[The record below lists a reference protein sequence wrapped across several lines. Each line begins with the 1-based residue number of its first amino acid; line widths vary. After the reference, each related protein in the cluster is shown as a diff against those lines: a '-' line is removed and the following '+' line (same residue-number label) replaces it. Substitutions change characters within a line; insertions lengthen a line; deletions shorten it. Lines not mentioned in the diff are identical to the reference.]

1 MFFIITIYVFGICPN
16 LIAIYNF
23 CIRFSIITYCIN
35 ISIRKINTIKNKYLF
50 IKPIFI
56 EPHMPEKLVLIQ
68 VQVTPE
74 LSKRLGLL
82 AIQLDKK
89 SKRKFAAEL
98 LEKAVESLERKQ
110 KEEVK

>member
-1 MFFIITIYVFGICPN
+1 M
-16 LIAIYNF
+16 
-23 CIRFSIITYCIN
+23 SE
-35 ISIRKINTIKNKYLF
+35 
-50 IKPIFI
+50 KP
-56 EPHMPEKLVLIQ
+56 VLIQ

-74 LSKRLGLL
+74 LNKRLGLL